1 MTQST
6 TMKTK
11 KTIEC
16 CIERVYMFLNPEHS
30 KVFVRVSWDGRP
42 AKDELRTCWE
52 KDGQL
57 MLGKG
62 IALSM
67 DEIADL
73 HNFIMDG
80 GMAEADDEPDGV
92 DFDAIFESS
101 KGIMDKRRDGYRTDN
116 GFIVLTRKDRRAD
129 K

>member
-1 MTQST
+1 
-6 TMKTK
+6 
-11 KTIEC
+11 
-16 CIERVYMFLNPEHS
+16 MFLNPEHS

-80 GMAEADDEPDGV
+80 GMAEKDDEPHGV
-92 DFDAIFESS
+92 DFSAIFESS

-116 GFIVLTRKDRRAD
+116 GFIVLTRKDGEN
-129 K
+129 

>member
-1 MTQST
+1 MQNV
-6 TMKTK
+6 TMRTK

-16 CIERVYMFLNPEHS
+16 SIERVYMFLNPEHS

-80 GMAEADDEPDGV
+80 GMAEEDDEPDGV
-92 DFDAIFESS
+92 DFSAIFESS

-116 GFIVLTRKDRRAD
+116 GFIVLTRKDGKTNR
-129 K
+129 